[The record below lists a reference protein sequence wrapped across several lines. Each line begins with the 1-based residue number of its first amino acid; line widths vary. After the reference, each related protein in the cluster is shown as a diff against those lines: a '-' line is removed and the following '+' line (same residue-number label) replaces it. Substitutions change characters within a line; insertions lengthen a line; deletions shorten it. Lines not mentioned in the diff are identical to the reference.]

1 MIQIQALL
9 PPKLVV
15 STLSIRETD
24 TVTLDCQCPP
34 GAFQCYLYTEG
45 GQTKMSS
52 CQKTLSGSELLLMA
66 GLLHGLDEGY
76 LSLETEIIY
85 LPPSC
90 REKLF
95 YRCYFYTEGGPTKM
109 SSCQKTL
116 SGRELL
122 MAGQS
127 SPAEVKVKCFY
138 TVRSG
143 NGHSSSPHS
152 EISSIAIQ
160 TPLPPKLVV
169 STSVITETDTVTLD
183 CQCPTGVFQCYFYT
197 EGGQTPKVLMSEDTV
212 RERAAADGSE
222 ISSITIHKSV
232 EIESHTMQT
241 TQFPMTSGPPAS
253 TPVTSIKGLTVSTR
267 NPMGNVISTLRTP
280 GEVTSALTVTTSR
293 NAKEHVSTSS
303 PTPEKPDMR
312 IWTLRALGAT
322 AAFGVTVGFISLGL
336 TFHCTTRKSGNEK
349 PNKQE
354 PQNEQSV
361 IYHKYDTIS
370 EEPPASAPTDMVY
383 STLQPV

>member
-1 MIQIQALL
+1 M
-9 PPKLVV
+9 
-15 STLSIRETD
+15 SED
-24 TVTLDCQCPP
+24 TV
-34 GAFQCYLYTEG
+34 
-45 GQTKMSS
+45 
-52 CQKTLSGSELLLMA
+52 
-66 GLLHGLDEGY
+66 
-76 LSLETEIIY
+76 
-85 LPPSC
+85 
-90 REKLF
+90 RE
-95 YRCYFYTEGGPTKM
+95 RAAADG
-109 SSCQKTL
+109 
-116 SGRELL
+116 
-122 MAGQS
+122 
-127 SPAEVKVKCFY
+127 
-138 TVRSG
+138 
-143 NGHSSSPHS
+143 S
-152 EISSIAIQ
+152 EISSITIQ
-160 TPLPPKLVV
+160 TLLPPKLVV

-183 CQCPTGVFQCYFYT
+183 CQCPPGVFQCYFYT
-197 EGGQTPKVLMSEDTV
+197 EGRQSKMSSCQKTLS
-212 RERAAADGSE
+212 GSE
-222 ISSITIHKSV
+222 LLLMAESV

-280 GEVTSALTVTTSR
+280 GKVTSALTVTTSR

-312 IWTLRALGAT
+312 MWTLKALGVT

-370 EEPPASAPTDMVY
+370 EEPSASAPTDMVY